1 LRKLTAQ
8 TLILGGVFGRNLQC
22 IRGLPDLFQYLA
34 SSDSITFGRVVAEE
48 PFVILQVGIYRV
60 GPAAK
65 TLMSHKHF
73 SRFSLVLFGA
83 SISFAQVTLN
93 TIPSRIL
100 GHPTAEG
107 FNVTNFNP
115 NLVEG
120 REFYAPAGLA
130 IDTNLT
136 PPVIYVSDSGNN
148 RVLAWKNP
156 SSFINAAPADLVIG
170 QPDMFTTIPSGPGST
185 FTAGLSAPTG
195 VAVWNSDLYVV
206 DSGNNRVLRFP
217 KPFSNIGQQVPNLII
232 GQPSLNTR
240 TGNYPSGQPT
250 ANGIT
255 LVASSNQVYSANI
268 AFDSSGNL
276 WLTDPGNRRV
286 LEFKSSDI
294 STNPATFPAASM
306 VIGQQNLTSL
316 QPNLTSD
323 TKGAYNTTQFYVP
336 EGIAFDS
343 SGRLY
348 VTDGDPSGGSPG
360 QRVLVFNL
368 TTSKTMIIGL
378 PPQSGATPGQAILS
392 RMLLNDAS
400 SVFFLPNDQGIGVVD
415 KGHNR
420 VLIFPPY
427 DQWTDP
433 LVAPPAV
440 SVAGQNGDFTNGSP
454 NNAPA
459 GATYVPPA
467 TAGTMALPVASLLWN
482 NELYL
487 ADTGNNRV
495 IVLPLQGTTLGAG
508 TRVLGQDRLNTN
520 SINLIEGREFEF
532 SPDTGLAVDST
543 GAIPHLYVADT
554 GNHRVLGFKDLRSVN
569 AGGKADIVIGQPDMQ
584 TAICNYNPMTS
595 SGGDPNQPNQT
606 SLCGPV
612 GLAVDAQGNLYV
624 ADSLNG
630 RVLRFPTPFSF
641 QGTLEPADLVLGQ
654 RDFTSRFT
662 DPSQFSMKNP
672 YGVAFAPSGL
682 LVSDI
687 SDNRVLYFSTT
698 SAPLSIGES
707 ATKVYGQAQFNTI
720 ASGTD
725 QASLAQPR
733 HISADTDGIVYVVD
747 SGNNRVQIF
756 TDPNSAL
763 TPTTGAQATL
773 TITDNLNSPRGVY
786 VSPITG
792 QIWVT
797 DTNNNRV
804 KQYPRFDQ
812 LQLNPAA
819 ATTIPAAAP
828 TLALTQDQYGDL
840 FVADFSHRVAIYFPA
855 LQTLN
860 GANFLPDKPLA
871 PGVVASICG
880 PGSNCTTGAAPF
892 NTPTLH
898 AVNLPNPFPLP
909 TQLGD
914 IQVLFNGTPTP
925 IYDVSASQINFVVPM
940 GKQAGDIPTSGF
952 ATIQVV
958 KVSTGQILA
967 AGSVPM
973 AVASPG
979 IIELQYTGTQR
990 QAAVLN
996 QDNSVN
1002 GPHNPAARGSVIQ
1015 IYATG
1020 QGFTP
1025 GAPADGS
1032 QPQSAVSTP
1041 VLPIVAI
1048 GACRVDDPAPPCNG
1062 SSSNLVYSGLNSF
1075 PGGWQINVR
1084 IPQSVAPGSQ
1094 VPLAISINGAT
1105 NTDLS
1110 FRMTIAVN

>member
-1 LRKLTAQ
+1 M
-8 TLILGGVFGRNLQC
+8 
-22 IRGLPDLFQYLA
+22 
-34 SSDSITFGRVVAEE
+34 
-48 PFVILQVGIYRV
+48 IY
-60 GPAAK
+60 
-65 TLMSHKHF
+65 KHF

-83 SISFAQVTLN
+83 TISFAQVTLN
-93 TIPSRIL
+93 TTPSRVI

-120 REFYAPAGLA
+120 REVYAPAGLA
-130 IDTNLT
+130 IDTSVS
-136 PPVIYVSDSGNN
+136 PAVIYVSDSGNN
-148 RVLAWKNP
+148 RVLAWNNP
-156 SSFINAAPADLVIG
+156 TAFANAAPANLVIG

-185 FTAGLSAPTG
+185 FTAGLTAPTG
-195 VAVWNSDLYVV
+195 LAVWNGDLYVV

-217 KPFSNIGQQVPNLII
+217 KPFSNIGQEVPNLII
-232 GQPSLNTR
+232 GQSSLNSR
-240 TGNYPSGQPT
+240 TANFPSGQPT
-250 ANGIT
+250 ANGIS
-255 LVASSNQVYSANI
+255 LVAGSSQVYSANI

-276 WLTDPGNRRV
+276 WMTDPGNRRV
-286 LEFKSSDI
+286 LEFKNSDI
-294 STNPATFPAASM
+294 AANPAIFPAATT
-306 VIGQQNLTSL
+306 VIGQQTFTSL
-316 QPNLTSD
+316 LPILTSD
-323 TKGAYNTTQFYVP
+323 TTGAYNTTQLYVP
-336 EGIAFDS
+336 EGITFDS
-343 SGRLY
+343 SGLLY
-348 VTDGDPSGGSPG
+348 VTDADPNRGSPG

-368 TTSKTMIIGL
+368 TTSKTKIIGL
-378 PPQSGATPGQAILS
+378 PPQNGPTPSQATLS
-392 RMLLNDAS
+392 QTLLNDAS
-400 SVFFLPNDQGIGVVD
+400 SVFFLPSNQGIGVVD
-415 KGHNR
+415 KGHSR
-420 VLIFPPY
+420 ILIFPPFN
-427 DQWTDP
+427 QWTDP
-433 LVAPPAV
+433 LVAPPAIAV
-440 SVAGQNGDFTNGSP
+440 VGQNGDFTDGNP
-454 NNAPA
+454 NNAPL
-459 GATYVPPA
+459 GATFVPPA
-467 TAGTMALPVASLLWN
+467 TASTMALPAASIFWN

-487 ADTGNNRV
+487 SDTGNNRV
-495 IVLPLQGTTLGAG
+495 LVLPLQGTTLGAA

-543 GAIPHLYVADT
+543 GSTPHLYVADT
-554 GNHRVLGFKDLRSVN
+554 GNHRVLGFKDLRAVN
-569 AGGKADIVIGQPDMQ
+569 GGSKADIVIGQPDFE
-584 TAICNYNPMTS
+584 TAICNYNASTQT
-595 SGGDPNQPNQT
+595 GGDPNQPNQS
-606 SLCGPV
+606 SLCGPI
-612 GLAVDAQGNLYV
+612 GLAVDASGNLYV

-630 RVLRFPTPFSF
+630 RVLRFPAPFSF

-654 RDFTSRFT
+654 KDFTSKFT

-687 SDNRVLYFSTT
+687 ADNRVLYFSTT
-698 SAPLSIGES
+698 TAPLSNGQAAS
-707 ATKVYGQAQFNTI
+707 KVYGQAQFNTI
-720 ASGTD
+720 TAGSDG
-725 QASLAQPR
+725 ASLTQPR
-733 HISADTDGIVYVVD
+733 HISADTDGMVYVVD

-773 TITDNLNSPRGVY
+773 SITDNLNSPRGVY

-840 FVADFSHRVAIYFPA
+840 FVSDFSHRVAIYFPA

-871 PGVVASICG
+871 PGVVASICA
-880 PGSNCTTGAAPF
+880 PGSNCATGTSLF

-898 AVNLPNPFPLP
+898 AASLPSPFPLP
-909 TQLGD
+909 KQLGD
-914 IQVLFNGTPTP
+914 IQVLFNGTATP
-925 IYDVSASQINFVVPM
+925 IYDVSPAQINFVVPM

-952 ATIQVV
+952 ANIQVV
-958 KVSTGQILA
+958 SVSTGQILA
-967 AGSVPM
+967 AGAVPM
-973 AVASPG
+973 NVASPG
-979 IIELQYTGTQR
+979 IIELQYTGTNR

-996 QDNSVN
+996 QDNSIN
-1002 GPHNPAARGSVIQ
+1002 GPNNPAARGSVIQ

-1025 GAPADGS
+1025 GAPADGA
-1032 QPQSAVSTP
+1032 QPQTATP
-1041 VLPIVAI
+1041 TPNLPTVAI
-1048 GACRVDDPAPPCNG
+1048 GACRVDDPAPPCLG
-1062 SSSNLVYSGLNSF
+1062 DPSNLVYSGLNSF

-1084 IPQSVAPGSQ
+1084 IPQSTAPGSQ
-1094 VPLAISINGAT
+1094 VPIAISINGVT
-1105 NTDLS
+1105 NTDLT